1 MGSGPTGRS
10 TPLIA
15 HEPRQLAAGQLEAR
29 RRNDKHNATLEH
41 MTMEEIISF
50 IDGLDGV
57 LTQRAHSGDG
67 SPEIAWGDTF
77 FYYAPDGVIPTAT
90 QPFATIVTKNYPGDE
105 TSRLERPGVFRVNMA
120 AGKEAFIAHV
130 GRAPRD
136 ANPEAD
142 ADAPSPDALDAVIA
156 HPVYGS
162 LGWLSVNNPGPATS
176 SEVRLL
182 LEQAHDLARA
192 RYLRRH

>member
-1 MGSGPTGRS
+1 VES
-10 TPLIA
+10 
-15 HEPRQLAAGQLEAR
+15 EAL
-29 RRNDKHNATLEH
+29 NATLEH

-50 IDGLDGV
+50 VDGLDGV

-77 FYYAPDGVIPTAT
+77 FYYAPDGVIPSAT

-105 TSRLERPGVFRVNMA
+105 TSRLERPDVFRVNMA
-120 AGKEAFIAHV
+120 AGREAFIAHV

-136 ANPEAD
+136 ADPEAD

-162 LGWLSVNNPGPATS
+162 LGWLAVNSPGPATA
-176 SEVRLL
+176 SEVRRL

>member
-1 MGSGPTGRS
+1 
-10 TPLIA
+10 
-15 HEPRQLAAGQLEAR
+15 
-29 RRNDKHNATLEH
+29 

-57 LTQRAHSGDG
+57 LSQRAHSGDG

-77 FYYAPDGVIPTAT
+77 FYYAPDGLIPTAT

-105 TSRLERPGVFRVNMA
+105 TSRLERPDVFRVNMA
-120 AGKEAFIAHV
+120 AGKEEFITHV

-136 ANPEAD
+136 AKPEAD

-162 LGWLSVNNPGPATS
+162 LGWLAVNSPGPATA
-176 SEVRLL
+176 SEVRRL

>member
-1 MGSGPTGRS
+1 
-10 TPLIA
+10 
-15 HEPRQLAAGQLEAR
+15 
-29 RRNDKHNATLEH
+29 
-41 MTMEEIISF
+41 MTMDEIISF
-50 IDGLDGV
+50 VDGLEGV

-77 FYYAPDGVIPTAT
+77 FYYAPDGVMPVAT

-105 TSRLERPGVFRVNMA
+105 TSRLDRPDVFRVNVA
-120 AGKEAFIAHV
+120 AGKEAFIAHT

-136 ANPEAD
+136 AEA
-142 ADAPSPDALDAVIA
+142 AAPSTAPDALDVVIA

-162 LGWLSVNNPGPATS
+162 LGWLSVNNPGPSTGS
-176 SEVRLL
+176 VVRRL

-192 RYLRRH
+192 RHLRREGSSSG

>member
-1 MGSGPTGRS
+1 VKPQA
-10 TPLIA
+10 L
-15 HEPRQLAAGQLEAR
+15 
-29 RRNDKHNATLEH
+29 NATLEH

-50 IDGLDGV
+50 VDGLDGV

-77 FYYAPDGVIPTAT
+77 FYYAPDGVVPSAT

-136 ANPEAD
+136 AKPRRT
-142 ADAPSPDALDAVIA
+142 PMR
-156 HPVYGS
+156 PVPT
-162 LGWLSVNNPGPATS
+162 LWM
-176 SEVRLL
+176 R
-182 LEQAHDLARA
+182 
-192 RYLRRH
+192 